1 MVAERD
7 EIPVVSY
14 ARISADIERDEH
26 GVQAQHS
33 TNRATAERYG
43 WTVVHEFTDN
53 DKSAAKSNVVRDDFE
68 AMVRALRSGKLLNG
82 TPVRG
87 VVVVADDRL
96 ARRPGDYE
104 RFVEAITYRDGRVF
118 ADQRGS
124 KDLYSED
131 VESIGLIGAVISKA
145 EVRKMQ
151 RRMRNDHRRRAL
163 AGEPPAG
170 GNRPFGWNEDRRTLH
185 PVEAPLVRK
194 AAQEFAAGRGLNSI
208 VHQWIREGRKTT
220 TGRSWT
226 TTSLKVMLKNPRLC
240 GWRMINDELVRD
252 AAGEPVVGKWEAII
266 EPDQWMAVNAIFTAR
281 KGRTVR
287 QDGSLG
293 PVLRHDFHEHKY
305 LLTGFLRCGKILADG
320 SMCNAKLRINWQKHC
335 VQHLYTCPAK
345 TEGGCGGLARRGDK
359 VDEFISEAVL
369 AKLEERS
376 ARAAEDAGPWPDEQ
390 ELSAVE
396 QQIRELGAYWRQR
409 KISSS
414 VYFEQLPLLEGERDR
429 LRGERERHA
438 LTIERAA
445 ADMTDIRR
453 RWYSETDEDRLDLSQ
468 KRAYVREA
476 LHTVII
482 HPAGR
487 GNGSRNRFNPDL
499 LEPIWRED

>member
-1 MVAERD
+1 VVAERD

-26 GVQAQHS
+26 GVQTQHS
-33 TNRATAERYG
+33 INRATAERYG

-53 DKSAAKSNVVRDDFE
+53 DKSAAKRNVVRDEFE
-68 AMVRALRSGKLLNG
+68 AMVRALRSGKLPNG

-118 ADQRGS
+118 SDQRGP

-170 GNRPFGWNEDRRTLH
+170 GNRPFGWNEDRRALH

-194 AAQEFAAGRGLNSI
+194 AAQEFAAGRSLNSI
-208 VHQWIREGRKTT
+208 VGQWIREGRKTT
-220 TGRSWT
+220 TGWTWT

-240 GWRMINDELVRD
+240 GWRMINNELIRD

-266 EPDQWMAVNAIFTAR
+266 TPEQWMALNAIFTAR
-281 KGRTVR
+281 KGRTVAPAIPR
-287 QDGSLG
+287 QPTSFPDDPILEGSLSGRSGAAQKNSMG
-293 PVLRHDFHEHKY
+293 PVFRSVQRRSLPKLFIQEFVRSTTHLPSAWIGVCSPRLAIVAGVQAEARVR
-305 LLTGFLRCGKILADG
+305 GQGADG
-320 SMCNAKLRINWQKHC
+320 RLQTGTRLLMI
-335 VQHLYTCPAK
+335 T
-345 TEGGCGGLARRGDK
+345 RR
-359 VDEFISEAVL
+359 
-369 AKLEERS
+369 
-376 ARAAEDAGPWPDEQ
+376 
-390 ELSAVE
+390 
-396 QQIRELGAYWRQR
+396 RELHDHRIRARLAAQPRHHRLPAIIFPEPAHRGFFMIAHGFCAGLTPARQ
-409 KISSS
+409 S
-414 VYFEQLPLLEGERDR
+414 ERFK
-429 LRGERERHA
+429 
-438 LTIERAA
+438 
-445 ADMTDIRR
+445 
-453 RWYSETDEDRLDLSQ
+453 S
-468 KRAYVREA
+468 
-476 LHTVII
+476 
-482 HPAGR
+482 
-487 GNGSRNRFNPDL
+487 
-499 LEPIWRED
+499 